1 MPGVRDHIYRDGF
14 RGVAR
19 LGAREMSVVR
29 EHSYQGDRGRESMS
43 KRRLCRNYPRCPATT
58 VDPSGYCDA
67 CRPAAEAQS
76 RAQAAR
82 YDEARGTRSERG
94 YDAAWYA
101 PGGPRDRAMQ
111 ATGGLCADC
120 LERGHG
126 VQATEVHHIDGNP
139 RHNAPGNL
147 RPVCKACHDA
157 RHGGR
162 FRRRR
167 AAGGGR

>member
-1 MPGVRDHIYRDGF
+1 
-14 RGVAR
+14 
-19 LGAREMSVVR
+19 
-29 EHSYQGDRGRESMS
+29 MS

-58 VDPSGYCDA
+58 DDDTGYCPD
-67 CRPAAEAQS
+67 CRPAALI
-76 RAQAAR
+76 QAKDQAKR
-82 YDEARGTRSERG
+82 YDESRGTRSERG

-126 VQATEVHHIDGNP
+126 AKADEVHHLDGNP
-139 RHNAPGNL
+139 LNNALENL
-147 RPVCKACHDA
+147 RPLCKDCHDA

-162 FRRRR
+162 FRRLADGQR
-167 AAGGGR
+167 G